1 MSIPTPGDPLGAS
14 GTPTGTVFNIDGGA
28 TGGFKVSG
36 VDKNGNPITASAAF
50 LFATEDGTLVGW
62 NPAVNP
68 KGFDPAKAGTYG
80 IIAVDNSG
88 NNFTKPDPAKQTGAV
103 YKGLAIASSATPG
116 TPIFASD
123 PNRTTV
129 LYAANFR
136 SGKVEVYDT
145 NFKPVTLTDGRV
157 RRPEP
162 PQGLRPVQRAGP
174 GRQGLRHLRQAGRQQ
189 ARRRGRPGQRLRRR
203 VQPGRHAGPAR
214 RAGAPGLA
222 RPARL
227 AVGPGAGAVELRRPR
242 RRPAGGQLRRRPHQ
256 RLQPHDRRRSWAS

>member
-1 MSIPTPGDPLGAS
+1 
-14 GTPTGTVFNIDGGA
+14 
-28 TGGFKVSG
+28 G

-88 NNFTKPDPAKQTGAV
+88 NNFKKADPAKQTGAV
-103 YKGLAIASSATPG
+103 YKGLTTASSATPG

-123 PNRTTV
+123 PNSTTV

-145 NFKPVTLTDGRV
+145 NFKAVTL
-157 RRPEP
+157 P
-162 PQGLRPVQRAGP
+162 AGP
-174 GRQGLRHLRQAGRQQ
+174 FSDPKLP
-189 ARRRGRPGQRLRRR
+189 PG
-203 VQPGRHAGPAR
+203 VP
-214 RAGAPGLA
+214 
-222 RPARL
+222 
-227 AVGPGAGAVELRRPR
+227 
-242 RRPAGGQLRRRPHQ
+242 
-256 RLQPHDRRRSWAS
+256 